1 MNYLKVVK
9 ILNLEIWQM
18 IKPEVM
24 SNTMESLEEA
34 SSYFKQV
41 LQEHLDKKRDITLFA
56 IAVVG
61 GRLKVVEGLPK

>member
-1 MNYLKVVK
+1 MTNFQ
-9 ILNLEIWQM
+9 ISSN
-18 IKPEVM
+18 KPM
-24 SNTMESLEEA
+24 SSIEEA
-34 SSYFKQV
+34 ASYFRKV